1 MTVNEV
7 VLSTTQGD
15 NLTLMTIWAK
25 NNTSEFLDRFDH
37 VPPVSQTT
45 ANRVCRIT
53 SLHNNQVSCEAGK
66 WKLLYSRGRTLF
78 LNSSC
83 PGGCCS
89 RTSKG
94 EDGLVCWLIVNAL
107 ENCFSSFFPIVCA
120 AAVLNDLYLSK
131 WGWCENFSPN
141 LVASY
146 YPQVVPPRDCVTKLS
161 VPSPNQESSGV
172 CKTDAGTWH
181 LWRGTLEDHQIK
193 VQRNILR
200 LAGTRPGLGMFFLWD
215 LGTGISLSVESNP
228 LPRGRVDS
236 KQ

>member
-107 ENCFSSFFPIVCA
+107 ENCFSSFFPDCLCCCCSERFVSVKVRLMWKLFSQPGSKLLPPSSTSKET
-120 AAVLNDLYLSK
+120 VLQS
-131 WGWCENFSPN
+131 C
-141 LVASY
+141 
-146 YPQVVPPRDCVTKLS
+146 
-161 VPSPNQESSGV
+161 PSPPQTQKV
-172 CKTDAGTWH
+172 AGCAR
-181 LWRGTLEDHQIK
+181 LMLELDICGEAH
-193 VQRNILR
+193 
-200 LAGTRPGLGMFFLWD
+200 
-215 LGTGISLSVESNP
+215 
-228 LPRGRVDS
+228 
-236 KQ
+236 